1 MLSRGP
7 TPAALAAGT
16 PALIIPSYSEQV
28 SNARRAATLGAALH
42 LVREATGADTHRK
55 PEPALV
61 PAMGGVDK
69 RLEPKLVAGS
79 IGRLLEDPRYSD
91 SARAAG
97 QQLAGLP
104 GAADIIETPPAAG

>member
-1 MLSRGP
+1 
-7 TPAALAAGT
+7 
-16 PALIIPSYSEQV
+16 
-28 SNARRAATLGAALH
+28 
-42 LVREATGADTHRK
+42 
-55 PEPALV
+55 
-61 PAMGGVDK
+61 VDK